1 MAGLALAAMIVLAAG
16 CKRETRT
23 QIGFYMAPGGIPAEI
38 TRVAFVPMTNLS
50 EFPTATDGMGAALA
64 QAVQATKLFH
74 FEVASPADSL
84 CTCLPRDPKGQF
96 SLKQLSELRRSLAC
110 DAILVGAVTQFEP
123 YPHMQGG
130 LYLRLVDVRTGRLI
144 WSVDHVWDTADEKV
158 RKRIQAFFEHELG
171 KTDDPLKWRLATVST
186 QAFDRYVAFEVAETL
201 PKLTADRTSALYQKQ
216 AGRQKL

>member
-1 MAGLALAAMIVLAAG
+1 
-16 CKRETRT
+16 
-23 QIGFYMAPGGIPAEI
+23 
-38 TRVAFVPMTNLS
+38 
-50 EFPTATDGMGAALA
+50 
-64 QAVQATKLFH
+64 
-74 FEVASPADSL
+74 
-84 CTCLPRDPKGQF
+84 
-96 SLKQLSELRRSLAC
+96 LAC

-186 QAFDRYVAFEVAETL
+186 QAFDRFVAYEAAGTL
-201 PKLTADRTSALYQKQ
+201 PALTAERTAALNLKQ
-216 AGRQKL
+216 GGRKKP